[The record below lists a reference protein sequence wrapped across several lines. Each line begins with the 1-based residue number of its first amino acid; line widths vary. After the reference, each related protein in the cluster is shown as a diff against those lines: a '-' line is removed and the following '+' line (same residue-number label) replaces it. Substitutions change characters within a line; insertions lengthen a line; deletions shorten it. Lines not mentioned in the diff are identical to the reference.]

1 MLLKN
6 ESNTKDLALKTINI
20 SKKENLVIC
29 LNGDL
34 GSGKTTFARYFI
46 QSYFKTHKITD
57 IPSPTFTLLQVYEFH
72 KKKINHYDFYRL
84 KSQEELIELNFSESI
99 LDDVCLIEWSNKF
112 QNVLPRT
119 RLEIEFKIISK
130 NSRSVSL
137 NFFGDLKKYGQKI

>member
-46 QSYFKTHKITD
+46 QSYFKNHKITD
-57 IPSPTFTLLQVYEFH
+57 IPSPTFTLLQVYEFQ
-72 KKKINHYDFYRL
+72 KKRINHYDFYRL

>member
-57 IPSPTFTLLQVYEFH
+57 IPSPTFTLLQVYEF
-72 KKKINHYDFYRL
+72 KKKRIHR
-84 KSQEELIELNFSESI
+84 K
-99 LDDVCLIEWSNKF
+99 SNKF
-112 QNVLPRT
+112 L
-119 RLEIEFKIISK
+119 
-130 NSRSVSL
+130 
-137 NFFGDLKKYGQKI
+137 FGGSQTSELDPGVDFGV

>member
-46 QSYFKTHKITD
+46 QIYFKTQKITD
-57 IPSPTFTLLQVYEFH
+57 IPSPTFTLLQVYEFQ
-72 KKKINHYDFYRL
+72 KKRINHYDFYRL

-99 LDDVCLIEWSNKF
+99 LDDVCLIEWSDKF
-112 QNVLPRT
+112 KNVLPRT

>member
-46 QSYFKTHKITD
+46 QSYFKTQKITD
-57 IPSPTFTLLQVYEFH
+57 IPSPTFTLLQVYEFQ
-72 KKKINHYDFYRL
+72 KKRINHYDFYRL

-99 LDDVCLIEWSNKF
+99 LDDVCLIA
-112 QNVLPRT
+112 
-119 RLEIEFKIISK
+119 
-130 NSRSVSL
+130 VSYTHL
-137 NFFGDLKKYGQKI
+137 RAHETQ